1 MENDERRL
9 DLPTIMDVARES
21 GVSYSTV
28 SRALNGYEFVKPST
42 REKVLRAAEK
52 LGYVPNQQARSLA
65 GGRSNLIGILVPTL
79 DNAYISEIIRGIDEE
94 LAKSHYNLILYTTHH
109 HRGNEASY
117 VATIVNS
124 AADGLLLVVPLSSN
138 HYLDILREQQFPHVL
153 IDQSDLTEQSSAISA
168 TNWQG
173 AYDATQYLIELGHRR
188 IGFVTGLMELTST
201 MERLEGHRAALIDFG
216 IAPDESLIAMG
227 DFREQGGYLAA
238 QRLLDLSARP
248 TAIFASNDLSAFG
261 VMDAIRQRG
270 LRIPDDI
277 SVMGFDDIPQASIV
291 HPKLTT
297 VRQPL
302 EQMGRMAVRM
312 LLKHLANPDQPPSRL
327 TLATRLLVR
336 ESCTNVHGASTP
348 EGRE

>member
-1 MENDERRL
+1 MQNDERHL

-28 SRALNGYEFVKPST
+28 SRALNGYEYVKPTT

-65 GGRSNLIGILVPTL
+65 GGRSNLIGMLVPAL
-79 DNAYISEIIRGIDEE
+79 DNGYIAEIIRGIDEE

-124 AADGLLLVVPLSSN
+124 AADGLLLVVPLDSK
-138 HYLDILREQQFPHVL
+138 HYLDMLREQRFPHVL
-153 IDQSDLTEQSSAISA
+153 IDQSDMTEQSPVVNA

-173 AYDATQYLIELGHRR
+173 AYDATQYLIELGHKR
-188 IGFVTGLMELTST
+188 IGFVTGLIEMTSAT
-201 MERLEGHRAALIDFG
+201 ERLDGYRAALSDFG
-216 IAPDESLIAMG
+216 IPSDESLIVMG

-238 QRLLDLSARP
+238 QHLLDLSQKP

-261 VMDAIRQRG
+261 VMDAIRERG
-270 LRIPDDI
+270 LSIPNDM
-277 SVMGFDDIPQASIV
+277 SVIGFDDIPQASIV

-297 VRQPL
+297 IRQPL
-302 EQMGRMAVRM
+302 EQIGRMAVRM

-327 TLATRLLVR
+327 TLATRLIVR
-336 ESCTNVHGASTP
+336 ESCSVVHGTSMP